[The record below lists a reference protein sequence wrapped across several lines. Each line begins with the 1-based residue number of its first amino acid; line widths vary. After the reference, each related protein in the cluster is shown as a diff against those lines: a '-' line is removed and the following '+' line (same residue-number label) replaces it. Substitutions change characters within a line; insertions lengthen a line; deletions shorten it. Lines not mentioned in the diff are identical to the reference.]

1 MDHSEFF
8 SNMIHP
14 STPSSGLGST
24 SNLVQSNCTNKRQR
38 SLDTDSDD
46 DVQIQNSQTF
56 PKFIIIR
63 NSNCEDEKIT
73 NLSPFVIEKVI
84 EGLIGTAKNVKKLKD
99 NSLLVETSR
108 KSQTEQLLR
117 QTKFY
122 NINVKVTPHQTLNS
136 SKGIIRDSAMKGV

>member
-24 SNLVQSNCTNKRQR
+24 PNLVQSNCTNKRQR
-38 SLDTDSDD
+38 SLDTDLDD

-84 EGLIGTAKNVKKLKD
+84 EGLIGTAKNVSVKPDLGP
-99 NSLLVETSR
+99 NCLNIR
-108 KSQTEQLLR
+108 K
-117 QTKFY
+117 
-122 NINVKVTPHQTLNS
+122 
-136 SKGIIRDSAMKGV
+136 